1 MDINDIIMNLINQ
14 NPMIANNPQYKEWIQ
29 IIQSGDS
36 ARGQQ
41 LANNLCQTFGMSKDQ
56 AIQNARRFFRV

>member
-1 MDINDIIMNLINQ
+1 MNINNLIMNLINN

>member
-1 MDINDIIMNLINQ
+1 MDINNIIMNLINQ